1 VASETSWERFSRR
14 TLLGG
19 AIRTRRTYVFGLG
32 LVALLL
38 LSSLAAASEGGPRRA
53 ASNPDVPS
61 TPTPVRA
68 TPVEAA
74 ERALPISPEVRT
86 GVGEFAWTN
95 VTYGPAPSP
104 RQGYGIAY
112 DANDGYVVLFGGYP
126 VGGGPRTFLNDTW
139 TFRGGLWTNITSTAG
154 IAPAAREY
162 PQMLYDASDGSILLL
177 GGETFEGTATDV
189 WSFST
194 GHWTELN
201 ATEPPALEGRCGYQ
215 ATYDSTEGV
224 ALILVPTCFS
234 NTTNPVYMYAYHAG
248 VWSNLSVNHTT
259 NQSLPAT
266 MLGTSSL
273 LVDDPTLHGVV
284 LFGGFNS
291 STRDGLNETWLYS
304 GGNWTDLAAGLTG
317 GGPARFE
324 PGGDFDTAYPGVL
337 VFGGFVCECELDS
350 TNVTW
355 ILSNTTWTEFAPGPA
370 PAQAEGSSYWGG
382 AAVWDGADN
391 ATVWFGGN
399 DNATW
404 EWGGPPAPFGLTLD
418 ASPNPADSNV
428 SIAFSSTHVGG
439 TGPDSYAWSFGDGST
454 SANAA
459 PRHAYASAGT
469 YPVGLTIRDG
479 AGRTTTASLSVSVG
493 SGPAAIITA
502 RPDPVDVGIST
513 NFSVQIT
520 GGFGAVEE
528 NWSWGDGTS
537 GVNDSFPAHVYS
549 AVGNY
554 TVNLNATDAGGARFA
569 ASTVVRV
576 DPALVPPMIVANPSA
591 PALGQLVQ
599 FTASEPAGTAPYT
612 FSWAFGDGGTGGNL
626 STISHIFT
634 TNGPFVTTA
643 TVRDAAGAVTSGSL
657 NLSIAL
663 NVTVVGNWTAGAAPL
678 DVGFDSMVVGGV
690 PGYQYAWNF
699 GDGGTSSA
707 ASPSHEFTTPGS
719 YTASVQVTDR
729 EGRDAG
735 AEWAVFVAAS
745 TGGPISVALTAD
757 PSQIAPGASATVAAS
772 VSGGV
777 GGFTLVWSDASANC
791 ASAGPVSVRCTPPGP
806 NGQFPVTL
814 EVSDRAGH
822 VASATTDLAVAGI
835 PGSVAGPE
843 PPTSP
848 WLVIGAVAA
857 VVVVVLLAVL
867 AVARRSRPTGGPSGE
882 GSAFEAYRTSPGA
895 SSMPRPG
902 PDERP
907 PGASRPDA
915 PPNAADG
922 NDPLSDLE

>member
-1 VASETSWERFSRR
+1 MASETSWERFSRR

-439 TGPDSYAWSFGDGST
+439 TGPDSVRLVVWGWFDERERSAAACLRFRRHVPGRPDDSRRGGSDDDRVAFGLGRFGTRRDHHRPAGPGRRGDFDELLGPNHRGVRRGRGELELGGRHERRQRFVPGTRVLGRRKLHGEPKRDRCGGRPICSVDGSPGRPGPRPPDDRGEPVRSGAWSTRPIHGF
-454 SANAA
+454 
-459 PRHAYASAGT
+459 
-469 YPVGLTIRDG
+469 G
-479 AGRTTTASLSVSVG
+479 AGRD
-493 SGPAAIITA
+493 
-502 RPDPVDVGIST
+502 RPVHV
-513 NFSVQIT
+513 FL
-520 GGFGAVEE
+520 
-528 NWSWGDGTS
+528 
-537 GVNDSFPAHVYS
+537 GV
-549 AVGNY
+549 
-554 TVNLNATDAGGARFA
+554 R
-569 ASTVVRV
+569 R
-576 DPALVPPMIVANPSA
+576 
-591 PALGQLVQ
+591 
-599 FTASEPAGTAPYT
+599 
-612 FSWAFGDGGTGGNL
+612 
-626 STISHIFT
+626 
-634 TNGPFVTTA
+634 
-643 TVRDAAGAVTSGSL
+643 R
-657 NLSIAL
+657 
-663 NVTVVGNWTAGAAPL
+663 GNWWESL
-678 DVGFDSMVVGGV
+678 DNLAYLHDERAVR
-690 PGYQYAWNF
+690 
-699 GDGGTSSA
+699 
-707 ASPSHEFTTPGS
+707 H
-719 YTASVQVTDR
+719 DR
-729 EGRDAG
+729 HR
-735 AEWAVFVAAS
+735 
-745 TGGPISVALTAD
+745 P
-757 PSQIAPGASATVAAS
+757 
-772 VSGGV
+772 
-777 GGFTLVWSDASANC
+777 
-791 ASAGPVSVRCTPPGP
+791 
-806 NGQFPVTL
+806 
-814 EVSDRAGH
+814 
-822 VASATTDLAVAGI
+822 
-835 PGSVAGPE
+835 
-843 PPTSP
+843 
-848 WLVIGAVAA
+848 
-857 VVVVVLLAVL
+857 
-867 AVARRSRPTGGPSGE
+867 RRSRRGHVGLVEPIDCPQRYGCRELNRRRGPARCGV
-882 GSAFEAYRTSPGA
+882 
-895 SSMPRPG
+895 
-902 PDERP
+902 
-907 PGASRPDA
+907 
-915 PPNAADG
+915 
-922 NDPLSDLE
+922 